1 MTDCEYHHAALLLK
15 YSRQSDN
22 HYLYVADAR
31 TEICYDCVVDFVPN
45 PLSFGAAFALAWYF
59 ASCHIVACPLAV
71 VAQIGLADLTRLC
84 GLLAIGSSISSAAQN
99 FHGHCLAG
107 QLKSDAWTQPWLQ
120 LSTRPWGPT
129 GNKLHRLPL
138 TLSG

>member
-1 MTDCEYHHAALLLK
+1 MTGCECHHAALLPK

-31 TEICYDCVVDFVPN
+31 TEICYDCVVDSAPN
-45 PLSFGAAFALAWYF
+45 PLSFGAAS
-59 ASCHIVACPLAV
+59 ASDNHSAFFRIVACPLAM
-71 VAQIGLADLTRLC
+71 VAQVCLTDLTQPY

-107 QLKSDAWTQPWLQ
+107 QLRADAWTQPWLQ
-120 LSTRPWGPT
+120 LSTRPWGPA
-129 GNKLHRLPL
+129 GNKLHPLSL